1 MAKSTSLIDT
11 FVYAHWI
18 GMKEPVLMGI
28 LKATP
33 NKGGLIFSFS
43 YDDKWLKRKDSFYLD
58 PNLQF
63 YSGPQ
68 YPSAGK
74 ENFGIFL
81 DSSPDRWGKLL
92 MRRREAAVARKEGRK
107 EKQLTELDYL
117 LGVFDAHRM
126 GALRFK
132 LKEDGP
138 FLNDNK
144 EMASPPWTAL
154 RDLEYASLQLEKEDA
169 INDPK
174 YMKWLIMLIAPG
186 SSLGG
191 ARPKA
196 SVIDTKERLWIA
208 KFPSGND
215 ERNIGGWEK
224 VAQVLAERCGVTMS
238 EGQAQKFNSKHHTF
252 LNKRFD
258 RTETGERIHFASA
271 MTLLGYNDGADYKD
285 GVSYLELAEFISRN
299 GAQSDADIRQL
310 WKRIVFFICISNT
323 DDHLRNHGF
332 LLTDKG
338 WILSP
343 AYDVNPEPLNK
354 GLTLNISE
362 TDNSLSLDL
371 AREVAE
377 SFRLNKKQAEKIIDE
392 IIKGVSQWRTVAT
405 TLQISR
411 EEQETMSGAFIREG
425 INNK

>member
-1 MAKSTSLIDT
+1 MAKSTSAIETL
-11 FVYAHWI
+11 VYAHWAEI
-18 GMKEPVLMGI
+18 KAPVLMGI
-28 LKATP
+28 LRANP
-33 NKGGLIFSFS
+33 NRGGLIFSFS
-43 YDDKWLKRKDSFYLD
+43 YDDKWLARKDSFYLD

-63 YSGPQ
+63 YSGLQ

-81 DSSPDRWGKLL
+81 DSSPDKWGKLL
-92 MRRREAAVARKEGRK
+92 MRRREAVIARKESRK
-107 EKQLTELDYL
+107 EKQLNELDYL
-117 LGVFDAHRM
+117 LGVFDGTRM

-132 LKEDGP
+132 STQDGP
-138 FLNDNK
+138 FLNDNRQ
-144 EMASPPWTAL
+144 MASPPWAAL

-169 INDPK
+169 INNPE
-174 YMKWLIMLIAPG
+174 YIKWLTILIAPG

-196 SVIDTKERLWIA
+196 GVIDTKDRLWIA

-215 ERNIGGWEK
+215 ERNMGGWER
-224 VAQVLAERCGVTMS
+224 VAQKLAEKCGVTMA
-238 EGQAQKFNSKHHTF
+238 EGKAQKFNSKHYTF

-285 GVSYLELAEFISRN
+285 GVSYLELAEFISRY
-299 GAQSDADIRQL
+299 GAQPDIDIRQL
-310 WKRIVFFICISNT
+310 WKRIVFYICISNT

-332 LLTDKG
+332 LLSNKG

-362 TDNSLSLDL
+362 TDNSLNLDL
-371 AREVAE
+371 AREVADF
-377 SFRLNKKQAEKIIDE
+377 FRLNQKQAETIIRQVT
-392 IIKGVSQWRTVAT
+392 KSVSQWRNVAT
-405 TLQISR
+405 SLQISK
-411 EEQETMSGAFIREG
+411 EEQDAMAGAFIGE
-425 INNK
+425 

>member
-1 MAKSTSLIDT
+1 MAKSISSIDT

-18 GMKEPVLMGI
+18 GIKEPVLMGI

-33 NKGGLIFSFS
+33 NKGGIIFSFS
-43 YDDKWLKRKDSFYLD
+43 YDAKWLERKDSFYLD

-63 YSGPQ
+63 YNGPQ

-81 DSSPDRWGKLL
+81 DSSPDRWGRLL
-92 MRRREAAVARKEGRK
+92 MRRREAAFARKEGRK
-107 EKQLTELDYL
+107 EKQLNELDYL
-117 LGVFDAHRM
+117 LGVFDEHRM

-132 LKEDGP
+132 LNADGP

-144 EMASPPWTAL
+144 QMASPPWAAL

-169 INDPK
+169 INDPE
-174 YMKWLIMLIAPG
+174 YMKWLAILIAPG

-196 SVIDTKERLWIA
+196 SVIDTKGQLWIA

-215 ERNIGGWEK
+215 ERNMGGWEK
-224 VAQVLAERCGVTMS
+224 VTQILAEKCGVIMA
-238 EGQAQKFNSKHHTF
+238 EGKAQKFNSKHHTF

-258 RTETGERIHFASA
+258 RNETGERIHFASA
-271 MTLLGYNDGADYKD
+271 MTLLGYNDGADHKD
-285 GVSYLELAEFISRN
+285 GVSYLELAEFISRH
-299 GAQSDADIRQL
+299 GAQPDFDIKQL
-310 WKRIVFFICISNT
+310 WKRIVFYICISNT

-332 LLTDKG
+332 LLSNKG

-343 AYDVNPEPLNK
+343 AYDINPEPLNK

-362 TDNSLSLDL
+362 TDNSLELDL

-377 SFRLNKKQAEKIIDE
+377 SFRLNKKQAEKIIE
-392 IIKGVSQWRTVAT
+392 EVIKAVSQWRTLAT
-405 TLQISR
+405 SLQISK
-411 EEQETMSGAFIREG
+411 EEQEAMAGAFIAQK
-425 INNK
+425 NK